1 MFKIKH
7 RYLLYFIPLLVS
19 IVLLLSH
26 PSYFSS
32 IKFKIISLISFP
44 ARIISFPLFEIKKIL
59 YYHRTFDEYMRLR
72 KEVASLKRR
81 LIGMEEII
89 RENTRLQKLLDF
101 KRRLVYSSVTAS
113 VIGREPSLWNSIII
127 IDKGSDDG
135 IKVGM
140 PVVNALGV
148 VGKIGEVSKDKAK
161 VILLTDPRF
170 SVAALVKESR
180 ESVLVSGTLEG
191 GCRVKYIYPGAK
203 IRIGDMVIT
212 SKLSLSF
219 PEGLLI
225 GTIVEKIENPSGTNI
240 EYVLQPAVSFSQ
252 LEEVLIIRK

>member
-1 MFKIKH
+1 MFKIRQ
-7 RYLLYFIPLLVS
+7 RYLLYFLPLLVS
-19 IVLLLSH
+19 IVLFLSH
-26 PSYFSS
+26 PNYLSS
-32 IKFKIISLISFP
+32 IKFKVVNLVSFP
-44 ARIISFPLFEIKKIL
+44 ARILSSFLFEIKKIM
-59 YYHRTFDEYMRLR
+59 YYHQTFDEYMRLR
-72 KEVASLKRR
+72 REVASLKRR
-81 LIGMEEII
+81 LVGMEEII

-101 KRRLVYSSVTAS
+101 KRRLVYSSVTAT
-113 VIGREPSLWNSIII
+113 VIGRDPSLWNSIII

-170 SVAALVKESR
+170 SVAALVKETR

-191 GCRVKYIYPGAK
+191 ECRVKYIYPDANIK
-203 IRIGDMVIT
+203 VGDIVIT

-225 GTIVEKIENPSGTNI
+225 GTIVERIENSSPTNI

-252 LEEVLIIRK
+252 IEEVLVIRK